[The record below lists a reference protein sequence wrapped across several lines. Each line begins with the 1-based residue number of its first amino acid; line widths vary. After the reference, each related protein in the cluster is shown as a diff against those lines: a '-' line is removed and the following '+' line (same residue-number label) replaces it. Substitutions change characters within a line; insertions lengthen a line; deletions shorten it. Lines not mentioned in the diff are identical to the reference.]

1 MHNSTVF
8 GMPIMRATK
17 PEDDKPDKPVKP
29 APALLPDEVL
39 ESLAPYHPMSGQPL
53 ASVAEHFELPVATQ
67 LRGDQD
73 MDRFRR
79 WNDLGDRRAQLAAQV
94 RWGKE
99 NSPLWL
105 VQLVGTGNVN
115 PGQPAVIL
123 HAPSEAEAAFRYHS
137 LIGVTGYDHDVA
149 ETLVS
154 PYTPSK
160 GGQP

>member
-1 MHNSTVF
+1 MHNASVF
-8 GMPIMRATK
+8 GIPKMAKKEDDR
-17 PEDDKPDKPVKP
+17 DDKPVRP
-29 APALLPDEVL
+29 APALLPDEVI
-39 ESLAPYHPMSGQPL
+39 EALAPYDPMSGQPL

-79 WNDLGDRRAQLAAQV
+79 WVDLGDRRAQLAAQI

-105 VQLVGTGNVN
+105 VQHVGTGSVN

-123 HAPSEAEAAFRYHS
+123 HAPSEAEAAFRYHTVVG
-137 LIGVTGYDHDVA
+137 ITGWDHDTSQ
-149 ETLVS
+149 TLVS
-154 PYTPSK
+154 PYTPPAE
-160 GGQP
+160 GQS